1 MATFAEPHE
10 KLVARV
16 DAYRQAWRER
26 AKAPTATVARLFS
39 MTHHGEPLGDR
50 VEKRLLEGRRELD
63 NALAAFG
70 GEVSAAIAGLTKS
83 GGTESIGRHTQEEL
97 LRVARTDETF
107 ENRMHELAS
116 LVALHD
122 RLATALGQ
130 A

>member
-10 KLVARV
+10 TLIARV

-26 AKAPTATVARLFS
+26 AKAPTATVARLLS
-39 MTHHGEPLGDR
+39 MTHHGEPLADR

-70 GEVSAAIAGLTKS
+70 GQVAAAIAGLTKT
-83 GGTESIGRHTQEEL
+83 GGTEAIGRQTQEEL

-107 ENRMHELAS
+107 ENRMHEVAS

-122 RLATALGQ
+122 RLATALGRD
-130 A
+130 